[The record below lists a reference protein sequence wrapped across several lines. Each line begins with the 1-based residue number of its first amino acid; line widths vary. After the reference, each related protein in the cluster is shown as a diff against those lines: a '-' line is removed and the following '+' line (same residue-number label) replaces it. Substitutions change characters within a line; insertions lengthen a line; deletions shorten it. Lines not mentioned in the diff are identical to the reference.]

1 MRVLLLNQFYRPDTA
16 ATGQLL
22 ADVGAALARG
32 GHEVHVIASR
42 GAYGGGTQRFPAEC
56 VQDGVAVHRVA
67 ATGFGRAGLLGRAV
81 DYASFYLLAW
91 RRAMQLPPMDAALCL
106 TTPPMIS
113 LVGSALKHRRGT
125 RLIYWPMDLYPE
137 IMVALGMLGADSLPE
152 RILRR
157 VSRYLYRRA
166 DAVIALGE
174 VMARAERQA
183 GARETTVVHNW
194 VPGERVEPT
203 DPPRRDEVVWM
214 YSGNLGWG
222 HELETAVAAMAQLR
236 DRRALRLRIIGQG
249 KMAASL
255 QRQVDEADLE
265 SVSFGSPCPLEKLSE
280 QLAEGDVHLVS
291 QRPGTQGLLVPSK
304 VYGILAAARPAIYIG
319 PEDTEVAAI
328 LRDSGAGIICPPGD
342 VKAVAEAAASLAGD
356 PARREAMGRAGRAWY
371 DANGGRARSVERIV
385 DIIQRRA

>member
-1 MRVLLLNQFYRPDTA
+1 MRVLLLNQFYHPDTA

-22 ADVGAALARG
+22 ADVGAALGRC

-42 GAYGGGTQRFPAEC
+42 GAYGGGSQRFPAES

-91 RRAMQLPPMDAALCL
+91 QRAMQLPPMDAALCL
-106 TTPPMIS
+106 TTPPMIG
-113 LVGSALKHRRGT
+113 LVGSALQRRRGT

-137 IMVALGMLGADSLPE
+137 IMVALGMLRGGSLPE
-152 RILRR
+152 RLLRR
-157 VSRYLYRRA
+157 VSRHLYRRA

-174 VMARAERQA
+174 VMARAERQG
-183 GARETTVVHNW
+183 GARDATVIHNW
-194 VPGERVEPT
+194 VPGEHVQPS

-222 HELETAVAAMAQLR
+222 HELETAVAAMAALR
-236 DRRALRLRIIGQG
+236 DQHALRLRIIGQG
-249 KMAASL
+249 KMQASL
-255 QRQVDEADLE
+255 QQQVDDAELQT
-265 SVSFGSPCPLEKLSE
+265 VSFGRPCPLEALSS
-280 QLAEGDVHLVS
+280 QLAEGDMHLVS

-328 LRDSGAGIICPPGD
+328 LRESGAGMICPPGD
-342 VKAVAEAAASLAGD
+342 VHAVAEAAAALAED
-356 PARREAMGRAGRAWY
+356 PARRKTMGRAGRDWY
-371 DANGGRARSVERIV
+371 EANGGRDRSVERIV
-385 DIIQRRA
+385 RIIEDRP